1 MVKVKIK
8 ETRCRIVETEMD
20 LRSTVEAI
28 NENPSLRDMNITDD
42 TSEREISDVESG
54 EVIVFSV
61 SANETKPQTYTKKFY
76 V

>member
-42 TSEREISDVESG
+42 TSEREISDAETG